1 MTTLHYFDPQPA
13 PSELPARLPSP
24 FAHAPPHPLARRAAD
39 QLLESVRRDHAAGLD
54 APGGGKMFGVLV
66 VVAPDRRVGYLR
78 AFSGMLGGRW
88 EVDGF
93 VPPLFDPVA
102 RDTWWPAGED
112 ELDAIAELHHEL
124 VEGPAAVELRAQL
137 ATIAARH
144 RAAVAELA
152 ARHRASRADRHERR
166 RDLGASSHD
175 LDQQSRADA
184 AARRQLRAAHAA
196 ELEHPAARQRELDE
210 RRRELERAR
219 ADRSRQ
225 LWSAIHDG
233 YVIANA
239 RGERRRLG
247 ELFAPNEPPGGA
259 GDCAAP
265 KLLGHAY
272 REQLRP
278 LALAELWW
286 GAPPAAGGRH
296 AGVYYPSCRRL
307 CGVILPHMLD
317 GLAVEPAPELGAA
330 PIAPDEPRA
339 VFEACGI
346 VVVDKPCGL
355 LSVPGRSGALRDS
368 VLVRLRE
375 RYPDATGPMLVHR
388 LDLDTSGLLLA
399 TTRPEL
405 HAALQRLF
413 ARREIDKRYVAWL
426 DGEVPRDHGVI
437 ELPLRV
443 DLDDRPRQIVDP
455 IHGKRAITEWRVV
468 ERDARRTKVIFTP
481 RTGRTHQLRVHASHP
496 DGLAAPI
503 VGDRLYGR
511 AGARLMLHA
520 LSLGFDHPATGERIE
535 VSCPAPF

>member
-1 MTTLHYFDPQPA
+1 MLHYFDPQPA
-13 PSELPARLPSP
+13 PSELPPRLASP
-24 FAHAPPHPLARRAAD
+24 FTHAPPHPLARRAAD
-39 QLLESVRRDHAAGLD
+39 QLLEQVRRDHAVALD

-66 VVAPDRRVGYLR
+66 VVAPDGRVGYLR

-93 VPPLFDPVA
+93 VPPLFDPA
-102 RDTWWPAGED
+102 TRDTWWPAGE
-112 ELDAIAELHHEL
+112 AELNALALRHREL
-124 VEGPAAVELRAQL
+124 VDGSTAVAVREQL
-137 ATIAARH
+137 AAITARH
-144 RAAVAELA
+144 GAEVDQLA
-152 ARHRASRADRHERR
+152 AQHKANHGDRHERR
-166 RDLGASSHD
+166 RHLGGSTRE

-184 AARRQLRAAHAA
+184 AARRQLRAVQAA
-196 ELEHPAARQRELDE
+196 ELEHPAAQQRELDA
-210 RRRELERAR
+210 RRLELERTR
-219 ADRSRQ
+219 ADLSRR

-247 ELFAPNEPPGGA
+247 ELFAPHEPPGGA

-265 KLLGHAY
+265 KLLAHAH
-272 REQLRP
+272 RAQLRP

-286 GAPPAAGGRH
+286 GAPPATGGRH
-296 AGVYYPSCRRL
+296 AGVYYPSCKRM
-307 CGVILPHMLD
+307 CGVILPYMLD
-317 GLAVEPAPELGAA
+317 GLDFDPAPEYGAA
-330 PIAPDEPRA
+330 PIAADAPRA
-339 VFEACGI
+339 VFEDRGI

-368 VLVRLRE
+368 VLVRLRQ

-399 TTRPEL
+399 TTRPAL
-405 HAALQRLF
+405 HTALQRLF

-426 DGEVPRDHGVI
+426 DGDVGGEHGVI

-455 IHGKRAITEWRVV
+455 VHGKRAITEWRVV
-468 ERDARRTKVIFTP
+468 ERVAGRTKVIFTP

-511 AGARLMLHA
+511 DGERLMLHA
-520 LSLGFDHPATGERIE
+520 VSLGFFHPETGERIE

>member
-13 PSELPARLPSP
+13 PSELPARLASP
-24 FAHAPPHPLARRAAD
+24 FGHAPPHPLARRAAD
-39 QLLESVRRDHAAGLD
+39 LLLESVRRDHAVGLD

-66 VVAPDRRVGYLR
+66 VAAPDGRVGHLR

-93 VPPLFDPVA
+93 VPPVFDPRM
-102 RDTWWPAGED
+102 RDTWWPAGE
-112 ELDAIAELHHEL
+112 AELGALAQRHHEL
-124 VEGPAAVELRAQL
+124 VDGPAAVAVRGQL
-137 ATIAARH
+137 AAITARH
-144 RAAVAELA
+144 GAAVAELA
-152 ARHRASRADRHERR
+152 AQHKASRADRHERR
-166 RDLGASSHD
+166 RILGASTHD

-196 ELEHPAARQRELDE
+196 ELDHPAAQQRELDE
-210 RRRELERAR
+210 NRLALERDR
-219 ADRSRQ
+219 AALSRK

-239 RGERRRLG
+239 HGERRRLG
-247 ELFAPNEPPGGA
+247 ELFAPHEPPGGA

-265 KLLGHAY
+265 KLFAHAY
-272 REQLRP
+272 REHLRP

-286 GAPPAAGGRH
+286 GAPPVTGGRH

-307 CGVILPHMLD
+307 CGVILPRMLE
-317 GLAVEPAPELGAA
+317 GLDVEPAPEFGAA
-330 PIAPDEPRA
+330 PIAADEPRA
-339 VFEACGI
+339 VFEDRGI
-346 VVVDKPCGL
+346 VVVAKPCGL

-368 VLVRLRE
+368 VLVRLRQ
-375 RYPDATGPMLVHR
+375 RYPTATGPMLVHR

-399 TTRPEL
+399 TTRPAL
-405 HAALQRLF
+405 HTALQRLF

-426 DGEVPRDHGVI
+426 DGEVARDCGVI

-455 IHGKRAITEWRVV
+455 VHGKHAVTEWRVV
-468 ERDARRTKVIFTP
+468 ERAGRRTKVIFTP

-511 AGARLMLHA
+511 PGERLMLHA
-520 LSLGFDHPATGERIE
+520 FSLGFAHPETGERIE